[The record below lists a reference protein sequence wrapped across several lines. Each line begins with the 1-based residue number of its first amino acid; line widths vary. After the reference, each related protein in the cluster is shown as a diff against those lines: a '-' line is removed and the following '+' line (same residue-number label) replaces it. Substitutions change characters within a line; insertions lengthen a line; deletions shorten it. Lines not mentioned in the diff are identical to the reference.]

1 MQNRKS
7 FMDLNR
13 HKFLMMQILKD
24 IYSDAML
31 ASVLGFKGGTALMFF
46 YQLPRFSVDLDF
58 NLLDVDKEEEVFTRV
73 RGILLKYGKIHDEAI
88 KFYGPLLVLDY
99 GSGERKLKVEISN
112 RQYDNHYEWR
122 NLLGINIRVLT
133 EADMFAHKLCALLDR
148 TETTN
153 RDIFDCWFFMNR
165 RTPINRQIVESRMG
179 CSLEEYLQR
188 CIVSLQQMPAR
199 SLLNGLGE
207 LTDTSTKTFVR
218 TKLLSETIQLLQ
230 LFQALPITV

>member
-1 MQNRKS
+1 
-7 FMDLNR
+7 MDLNR

-58 NLLDVDKEEEVFTRV
+58 NLLDVSKQEEVFKLV

-99 GSGERKLKVEISN
+99 GAGERKLKVEISN

-122 NLLGINIRVLT
+122 NLLGINIRVMT
-133 EADMFAHKLCALLDR
+133 EADMFAHKLCAMGERLSP
-148 TETTN
+148 
-153 RDIFDCWFFMNR
+153 RDIYDVWFFLQNHTEINEEIVME
-165 RTPINRQIVESRMG
+165 RTGKSIN
-179 CSLEEYLQR
+179 EYAAWCAEHVR
-188 CIVSLQQMPAR
+188 EASPK
-199 SLLNGLGE
+199 LLMQGLGE
-207 LTDTSTKTFVR
+207 VLNDTKSKTFVKN
-218 TKLLSETIQLLQ
+218 KLINETSSALE
-230 LFQALPITV
+230 LFSAFPLIVK